1 MTDLAA
7 PALSTEPAP
16 DVIIIGAGIIGC
28 STALALSQAG
38 LKTLNIERNAA
49 PGLGSTSASTG
60 AIRVHYS
67 TFDGTAL
74 AYESYHHWLEWRD
87 FLAAPLDEELA
98 AFHHTGCLV
107 PATSSNDFLAP
118 QLAYCDQLGIAYQ
131 RWGHAQIH
139 AYLGA
144 PDLSRFFPVRAP
156 DDPAFAEPNG
166 GSIEEAIFFETAGY
180 VSDPQL
186 ACLNMAE
193 AAKRAGARF
202 VFTAEV
208 AAIETAQG
216 RVAGV
221 RLADGRRIGA
231 PVVVNITGP
240 HSSKINALAG
250 VAQEMA
256 IKTRALKQ
264 EKTVLPAPAALA
276 GRQPGVI
283 FSDSDVG
290 VYFRS
295 HGAEDILIG
304 SQDFSVDPMI
314 WVDDPDDWDDN
325 FSQQWQTQAWRLA
338 QRLPQLGI
346 PSRMRGVV
354 ALYDVADDWIP
365 IYDRSSLPGFYMACG
380 TSGNQFKNAPL
391 AGRIMAA
398 LIQGCEAGQD
408 HDTAP
413 LHLPLERIGQ
423 QANLGF
429 YSRLRAINAQSS
441 MSVVG

>member
-1 MTDLAA
+1 MSDFPA
-7 PALSTEPAP
+7 PALSSDPRP
-16 DVIIIGAGIIGC
+16 DAIIIGAGIIGC

-38 LKTLNIERNAA
+38 YKTLNIERNAA

-87 FLAAPLDEELA
+87 FLGAPASEDLA

-107 PATSSNDFLAP
+107 PACSANAFLAP
-118 QLAYCDQLGIAYQ
+118 QLKYCDQLGIAYQ
-131 RWGHAQIH
+131 PWSSVQIE
-139 AYLGA
+139 AALGA
-144 PDLSRFFPVRAP
+144 PNLASFFPVRSPEDP
-156 DDPAFAEPNG
+156 DFGEPSDG
-166 GSIEEAIFFETAGY
+166 RIEQAIFFETAGY

-186 ACLNMAE
+186 ACLNMA
-193 AAKRAGARF
+193 AAAQRAGGRF
-202 VFTAEV
+202 LFNAEV
-208 AAIETAQG
+208 AAIRQEGG

-221 RLADGRRIGA
+221 GLTGGQQIDA
-231 PVVVNITGP
+231 PLVINVSGP

-250 VAQEMA
+250 VAAEMV

-264 EKTVLPAPAALA
+264 EKTVIPAPATMA
-276 GRQPGVI
+276 GQRPGLI
-283 FSDSDVG
+283 WSDSDVG

-304 SQDFSVDPMI
+304 SQDFSVDPMV
-314 WVDDPDDWDDN
+314 WVDDPDAWDEN

-338 QRLPQLGI
+338 QRLPALGI

-365 IYDRSSLPGFYMACG
+365 IYDRSSLPGYYMACG
-380 TSGNQFKNAPL
+380 TSGNQFKNAPM
-391 AGRIMAA
+391 AGRLMAGLVQA
-398 LIQGCEAGQD
+398 CEGGQD
-408 HDTAP
+408 HDQTP
-413 LHLPLERIGQ
+413 VRLPLARIGQ
-423 QANLGF
+423 EANMGF